1 MTSLYSLRSTPKE
14 GEYIVTKFDPDYNVD
29 SLYALNAT
37 ECMCPAGHKPKC
49 RHRTM
54 LPMFLAQHHVDD
66 GWFLDWDT
74 RLWRKPVGEDA
85 SAYEA
90 TLADQLTLPCVAPGP
105 QQDPLVTRQTRECL
119 QVEPN
124 PEATP
129 MMDTIRELAGIDP
142 SAIENFNFAAEEETQ
157 PPQAS
162 PPAAPPAPPL
172 SRVEG
177 AGGPIK
183 RRRITL

>member
-14 GEYIVTKFDPDYNVD
+14 GEFIVMKFDSDYEVE
-29 SLYALNAT
+29 SVYALSAGL
-37 ECMCPAGHKPKC
+37 CVCPAGHKPTC
-49 RHRTM
+49 RHRKM

-74 RLWRKPVGEDA
+74 RLWRKPLGPE
-85 SAYEA
+85 SEMSYEHDKVALVDLSA
-90 TLADQLTLPCVAPGP
+90 TLADYTTLPKAAALPCVAPGP
-105 QQDPLVTRQTRECL
+105 GQ
-119 QVEPN
+119 EPD

-129 MMDTIRELAGIDP
+129 MMDTIRTL
-142 SAIENFNFAAEEETQ
+142 AAEEDTQ